1 MIEITT
7 YLGCALL
14 VALILFQIALI
25 LGAPFGNYAWG
36 GQHRVLPTKLRIGS
50 ASSIVIYLLFMAFL
64 VSKSGVWN
72 IITHEPTLTIGM
84 WAMTGYLFFWGSAK
98 CDFPEQARAHG
109 HGAGCSC
116 TGDLFFGRRISV
128 GVEGFE
134 SRSAAPTTGLMWR
147 DIATLL
153 CSERDSGQAP
163 CFLSALRRTP
173 ECFAKAKPIRRF
185 NPGLATKKAGHRTDY
200 FRGWDG
206 L

>member
-72 IITHEPTLTIGM
+72 TITHEPTLTIGM
-84 WAMTGYLFFWGSAK
+84 WAMTGYLFF
-98 CDFPEQARAHG
+98 
-109 HGAGCSC
+109 
-116 TGDLFFGRRISV
+116 
-128 GVEGFE
+128 GVLLNAI
-134 SRSAAPTTGLMWR
+134 SRSKP
-147 DIATLL
+147 
-153 CSERDSGQAP
+153 ERLTMTPVALVLAI
-163 CFLSALRRTP
+163 CFLIVAL
-173 ECFAKAKPIRRF
+173 
-185 NPGLATKKAGHRTDY
+185 G
-200 FRGWDG
+200 
-206 L
+206 

>member
-84 WAMTGYLFFWGSAK
+84 WAMTGYLFF
-98 CDFPEQARAHG
+98 
-109 HGAGCSC
+109 
-116 TGDLFFGRRISV
+116 
-128 GVEGFE
+128 GVLLNAI
-134 SRSAAPTTGLMWR
+134 SRSKQ
-147 DIATLL
+147 
-153 CSERDSGQAP
+153 ERMVMVPVAFVLAI
-163 CFLSALRRTP
+163 CFLVGALV
-173 ECFAKAKPIRRF
+173 
-185 NPGLATKKAGHRTDY
+185 
-200 FRGWDG
+200 
-206 L
+206 

>member
-64 VSKSGVWN
+64 VSKSGVRN

-84 WAMTGYLFFWGSAK
+84 WAM
-98 CDFPEQARAHG
+98 
-109 HGAGCSC
+109 
-116 TGDLFFGRRISV
+116 
-128 GVEGFE
+128 
-134 SRSAAPTTGLMWR
+134 
-147 DIATLL
+147 
-153 CSERDSGQAP
+153 
-163 CFLSALRRTP
+163 
-173 ECFAKAKPIRRF
+173 
-185 NPGLATKKAGHRTDY
+185 
-200 FRGWDG
+200 
-206 L
+206 

>member
-84 WAMTGYLFFWGSAK
+84 WAMTGYLFF
-98 CDFPEQARAHG
+98 
-109 HGAGCSC
+109 
-116 TGDLFFGRRISV
+116 
-128 GVEGFE
+128 GVLLNAI
-134 SRSAAPTTGLMWR
+134 SRSKQ
-147 DIATLL
+147 
-153 CSERDSGQAP
+153 ERMVMVPVALVLAI
-163 CFLSALRRTP
+163 CFLVGALV
-173 ECFAKAKPIRRF
+173 
-185 NPGLATKKAGHRTDY
+185 
-200 FRGWDG
+200 
-206 L
+206 